1 MIATFISLI
10 SFKGELEA
18 DCFAGIFAVRIE
30 IVDVTALCPTSG
42 SIVQSIRAGR
52 PEASA
57 SAKAFEGLRGWAAL

>member
-10 SFKGELEA
+10 SFKGELGA
-18 DCFAGIFAVRIE
+18 DCFAGIAVRIE

-42 SIVQSIRAGR
+42 SIVQLIRAGR